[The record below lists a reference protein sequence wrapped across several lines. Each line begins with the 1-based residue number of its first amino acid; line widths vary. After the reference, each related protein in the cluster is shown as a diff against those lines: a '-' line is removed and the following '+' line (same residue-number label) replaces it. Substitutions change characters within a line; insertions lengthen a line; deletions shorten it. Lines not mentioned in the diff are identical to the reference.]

1 MRKVQTTPKSL
12 FLLLA
17 LLAMSGCISLPSSS
31 SESEPP
37 PSIYTLHPLR
47 SANAE
52 PTGPAKTSA
61 IIVVSKP
68 EVPTGFDT
76 ERIALYFEQGR
87 RLDYYADAKWSGRL
101 DDLLQDFIIQTA
113 RHDLPGKVVD
123 TTDLAAAAQFK
134 LSVKITDFQ
143 PVYPNGPDSAPRLDV
158 AMTVTLITVPGGTV
172 KANVSVKQSAPASAN
187 RLSVI
192 TKELEAL
199 LQSLTD
205 QALREIAPHLAEP

>member
-1 MRKVQTTPKSL
+1 MLS
-12 FLLLA
+12 
-17 LLAMSGCISLPSSS
+17 MSGCISLPSNGSDKG
-31 SESEPP
+31 PP
-37 PSIYTLHPLR
+37 PSIYTLHPPQ
-47 SANAE
+47 SGNAE
-52 PTGPAKTSA
+52 PSRQAKAPA
-61 IIVVSKP
+61 IIVVPKP

-113 RHDLPGKVVD
+113 RHNLPGKVVD

-172 KANVSVKQSAPASAN
+172 KANVSVKHSAPASAN